1 MEFQQLE
8 MFAALVEEGSVS
20 RAANRVCRTAP
31 AVSIALRKLE
41 EEMGTSL
48 FDRSART
55 NDRLTAAGKLLYSYA
70 TRILEMRKAATI
82 SVKDLLLDRGGTL
95 RLGTHE
101 SVSLYVFPSLL
112 SHFHEAH
119 TGVTTEL
126 ICGPS
131 EFVLT
136 ALRAG
141 TIDLAVVA
149 DVPDDPVFERHF
161 LMQDELVLI
170 TNPRHR
176 LASAK
181 SIRVSDLANEF
192 LLLQGIKSK
201 LRDRIVQAL
210 KQNGTPFRIAAENVA
225 IEGIKKMVADDLGI
239 GFVPRM
245 CIRNEVARGCL
256 AALTVE
262 DIRDQ
267 WSLWIVRRKNQQLP
281 FAAQHF
287 LETCLAIGESFERV
301 MVESTTEQNEIESP
315 TQANQRKRFRF
326 ELQKPIHC

>member
-1 MEFQQLE
+1 
-8 MFAALVEEGSVS
+8 
-20 RAANRVCRTAP
+20 
-31 AVSIALRKLE
+31 
-41 EEMGTSL
+41 MGTSL

-55 NDRLTAAGKLLYSYA
+55 NDRLTPAGKLLYSYT

-82 SVKDLLLDRGGTL
+82 SVKDLILDRGGTL
-95 RLGTHE
+95 RIGTHE

-112 SHFHEAH
+112 QHFHEAH
-119 TGVTTEL
+119 TTVSTEL

-131 EFVLT
+131 ELVLT

-149 DVPDDPVFERHF
+149 DVPDDPVFERQF
-161 LMQDELVLI
+161 LLQDELVLI

-181 SIRVSDLANEF
+181 SVRVRDLANEF

-201 LRDRIVQAL
+201 LRDRIVQTL
-210 KQNGTPFRIAAENVA
+210 KENDTPFRIAAENVA
-225 IEGIKKMVADDLGI
+225 IEGIKKMVADNLGI

-245 CIRNEVARGCL
+245 CIRNEVARGSL
-256 AALTVE
+256 AALRVD
-262 DIRDQ
+262 DIRNQ
-267 WSLWIVRRKNQQLP
+267 WPLWLVRRKNQQLP

-287 LETCLAIGESFERV
+287 FETCLVIGESLERV
-301 MVESTTEQNEIESP
+301 MVESTTEQNEIDSP
-315 TQANQRKRFRF
+315 SKANQRKRSRF

>member
-1 MEFQQLE
+1 
-8 MFAALVEEGSVS
+8 
-20 RAANRVCRTAP
+20 
-31 AVSIALRKLE
+31 
-41 EEMGTSL
+41 
-48 FDRSART
+48 
-55 NDRLTAAGKLLYSYA
+55 
-70 TRILEMRKAATI
+70 
-82 SVKDLLLDRGGTL
+82 
-95 RLGTHE
+95 
-101 SVSLYVFPSLL
+101 VSLYVFPSLL

-119 TGVTTEL
+119 TNVTTEL

-141 TIDLAVVA
+141 TIDLAIVA
-149 DVPDDPVFERHF
+149 DVPDDPVFERQF

-181 SIRVSDLANEF
+181 SVRVRDLANEF

-210 KQNGTPFRIAAENVA
+210 KQNATPFRIAAENVA

-245 CIRNEVARGCL
+245 TIRNEVARGCL

-287 LETCLAIGESFERV
+287 LETSLAIGESLERV
-301 MVESTTEQNEIESP
+301 MIESTTEQNEIENP